1 MADGTVTI
9 KAVLDA
15 SGVES
20 GARRVK
26 ASVDDIGSSSES
38 SIGGRFGKAVDGAA
52 GKAQSFGE
60 RMGGASVAVQQAGD
74 TMTSSVSVPLMNIA
88 RDSVDTAAQF
98 EQSMLTIQTMTG
110 ASGDEMQQMSDYATE
125 MGASTVFSSNEA
137 ADAMVMLSKAGMSNA
152 EIMGGGLNAALT
164 LATAGEMS
172 LSDAAGTV
180 ANSMN
185 QFGLDASQAN
195 EATAA
200 LAGAANAS
208 TADVHDL
215 ALGLSQC
222 GTMAASAH
230 WSIQDTT
237 GALGAFAAAGI
248 NGSDAGTS
256 LKQMLMSLENPADST
271 AKLMDE
277 LGISL
282 YNQDG
287 SMKSVCQVA
296 DMLRDKLGGMSEE
309 QRNSAMATIFGSDAV
324 RVANVL
330 YNEGSEGLQKYI
342 DAASDQNAAQDLAQ
356 SKMSGTAGAVEQM
369 NGAVDTAKQKLG
381 EALAPAVQTLA
392 GFIGDLADRFA
403 NLPAPVQTAIA
414 VIGGVA
420 AAIGPLLSIVGMMMG
435 GFISLGVAI
444 PTIGAALGAVGSA
457 IGAVVSA
464 ISPVGLAI
472 AAVIVVI
479 KMLWD
484 NCEWFREG
492 VTGIWN
498 AIGTAITT
506 VVTAIGTFLQDAWT
520 AIGTAVTT
528 VLAALQTVFETVW
541 NAIRAV
547 VEAVITAIAV
557 VIGTEIEGWRIIIET
572 VLNVILTVF
581 GTIWN
586 AISGV
591 VTTVLS
597 AIGGAVSTAWNAIGG
612 VISGVLGT
620 IFGVVSSV
628 WNSIYSAVS
637 SVLSATGGVVSSVWN
652 AISSTI
658 GSVVGGIYST
668 VSGAFSNVLST
679 ASSIF
684 NRVKDAITRPVEAAK
699 NAVRGIVD
707 AIVGFFRFTVPTPHV
722 PIPHFGISPSGWQVG
737 DLLKGSIPHLSVD
750 WYARGGY
757 FDEASII
764 GVGEHGGEYVLN
776 QSHINELAQRLGAG
790 RGGDVYRFDSIVIEG
805 ASYTPDEIMEA
816 VVEYAR
822 SARIMKGRR

>member
-1 MADGTVTI
+1 MADGSVTI
-9 KAVLDA
+9 KAMLDA

-26 ASVDDIGSSSES
+26 ASVEDIGSSSES
-38 SIGGRFGKAVDGAA
+38 NIGGRFGKAVDGAA

-88 RDSVDTAAQF
+88 KDSVDTAAQF

-208 TADVHDL
+208 TADVSDL

-271 AKLMDE
+271 AKLMDQ

-356 SKMSGTAGAVEQM
+356 SKMSGTSGAIEQM

-444 PTIGAALGAVGSA
+444 PMIGAALGAVGSA

-479 KMLWD
+479 KLLWD
-484 NCEWFREG
+484 NCEWFRDG
-492 VTGIWN
+492 VIGIWN

-506 VVTAIGTFLQDAWT
+506 VVTAIGTFLQGAWT
-520 AIGTAVTT
+520 AIGAAVTILLT
-528 VLAALQTVFETVW
+528 AIQTVFETVW
-541 NAIRAV
+541 NAIKTV

-557 VIGTEIEGWRIIIET
+557 VIGTQIYIWQTIISTALGIIQGIFST
-572 VLNVILTVF
+572 V
-581 GTIWN
+581 WN

-591 VTTVLS
+591 V
-597 AIGGAVSTAWNAIGG
+597 
-612 VISGVLGT
+612 SGVLNA
-620 IFGVVSSV
+620 ISGVVSSV
-628 WNSIYSAVS
+628 WSAISGFISAVMGTISGVIAGAWNAISGAVS
-637 SVLSATGGVVSSVWN
+637 SAMNAISSTVSGIWN
-652 AISSTI
+652 AISSTVS
-658 GSVVGGIYST
+658 GVVNGIYNA
-668 VSGAFSNVLST
+668 VSGAFNNVLSA

-684 NRVKDAITRPVEAAK
+684 GRVKDAIVRPVEAAK
-699 NAVRGIVD
+699 SAVKGIVD

-750 WYARGGY
+750 WYAKGGY
-757 FDEASII
+757 FDRASII
-764 GVGEHGGEYVLN
+764 GVGEKGGEYVLN
-776 QSHINELAQRLGAG
+776 QGHIDELAERLGGG
-790 RGGDVYRFDSIVIEG
+790 RGDTFNFENIVIEG
-805 ASYTPDEIMEA
+805 TGLSPEELMDGL
-816 VVEYAR
+816 VEYANKT
-822 SARIMKGRR
+822 RIMKGRR